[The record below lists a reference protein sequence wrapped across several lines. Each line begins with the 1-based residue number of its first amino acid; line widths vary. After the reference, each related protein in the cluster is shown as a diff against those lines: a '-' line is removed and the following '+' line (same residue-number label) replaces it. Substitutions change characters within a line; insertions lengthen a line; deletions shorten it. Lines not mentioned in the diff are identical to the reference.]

1 MVSRDIDL
9 DLIHKGWLDAVATEA
24 PHIEGLSALL
34 DEHLAKLALHSDIDE
49 GHLLLVV
56 DDATEFAARSSDA
69 ITVSRLG
76 KRLRRSVYEYLLALD
91 ALPGPSDDP
100 ADPVV
105 GTTPP
110 PTMAPPPPSNAALEI
125 V

>member
-1 MVSRDIDL
+1 MVSRDFDL
-9 DLIHKGWLDAVATEA
+9 ELIHKGWLDAVATEA
-24 PHIEGLSALL
+24 PHIDGLSALI
-34 DEHLAKLALHSDIDE
+34 DEHLAKLAQHSNIDE

-91 ALPGPSDDP
+91 ALPDPNDDP
-100 ADPVV
+100 ADQ
-105 GTTPP
+105 GGAATPP
-110 PTMAPPPPSNAALEI
+110 QSIA
-125 V
+125 